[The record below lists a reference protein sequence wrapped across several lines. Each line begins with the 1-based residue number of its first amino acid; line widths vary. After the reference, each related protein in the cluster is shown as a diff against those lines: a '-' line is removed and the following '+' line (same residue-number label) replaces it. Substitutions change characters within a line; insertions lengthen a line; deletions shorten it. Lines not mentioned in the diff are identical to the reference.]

1 MEQIQEFTEK
11 KQMLRCALARIRFLH
26 AMEKASLL
34 EEIDS
39 AEDLASLEKSDFE
52 KKFRRTIRSSLW
64 DRSQVV
70 DRAKRD
76 AALLR
81 VQKIGLV
88 LFAEKNYPPLLR
100 EIGQPPFSLFY
111 RGNFQACLEP
121 SIAVVGTRNP
131 STGGLRAAFDFS
143 KECAL
148 MGVTV
153 VSGLAMGIDAA
164 AHKGALSAWSTE
176 KKSFGTT
183 VAVCGTGI
191 DQSGPRLNRKLAEQI
206 LQKGGCIVSEYPPE
220 FPGSHWTFPERNRII
235 SGLSKGTA
243 VIEAPEKSG
252 SLITADFALE
262 QNRDLFIH
270 NNAVDFARRQS
281 HKGGVLSFVE
291 DGALVVGNA
300 EEACREAFCTG
311 KSRTV
316 QGTFDF

>member
-1 MEQIQEFTEK
+1 MESIQEFSDK
-11 KQMLRCALARIRFLH
+11 KQILRCALARIRFLH
-26 AMEKASLL
+26 AMERVSLL
-34 EEIDS
+34 EEMDS
-39 AEDLASLEKSDFE
+39 AEDLACFEKSDFE
-52 KKFRRTIRSSLW
+52 KKFHRKIKSSTW
-64 DRSQVV
+64 DRKSVV
-70 DRAKRD
+70 ERAERD

-81 VQKIGLV
+81 VQKIGLA
-88 LFAEKNYPPLLR
+88 LFSERNYPPLLR

-111 RGNFQACLEP
+111 RGNLQACVRP

-131 STGGLRAAFDFS
+131 TAKGLRTAFDFS
-143 KECAL
+143 RECAL

-153 VSGLAMGIDAA
+153 VSGLAMGIDAS
-164 AHKGALSAWSTE
+164 AHRGALSALSSE
-176 KKSFGTT
+176 NPAGTT

-235 SGLSKGTA
+235 SGLSKGIA

-270 NNAVDFARRQS
+270 SNAVDFARRQS
-281 HKGGVLSFVE
+281 QKGGVLSFVE
-291 DGALVVGNA
+291 DGAIVVETA
-300 EEACREAFCTG
+300 EEACREAFCIR
-311 KSRTV
+311 KNRTV